1 MNINSV
7 YILEDRSVIYISGD
21 DSESFLQN
29 LISNDIRKVTES
41 KSCFA
46 SLLTPQGKYLYEF
59 IIVKYKKGYLLECEK
74 KIANELFD
82 KLTLYKLR
90 SKVEILN
97 LSNEFVVAVLS
108 QQKFLSM
115 ANSQNIP
122 GYTIRYRRDTLYL
135 DPRHSKLGARLIIN
149 LEKLH
154 LSLKLLNLKS
164 SNIDEYYSF
173 SRDLGIPQINTDK
186 LQNEIFGIECNLE
199 ELNGIDFK
207 KGCYIGQ
214 ENTARIKLKNK
225 LNKRLFAIKVLSGK
239 VNQGETIY
247 LNNTEIGKI
256 LINGKFSFGV
266 IKFKSLKEDQ
276 FNLLN
281 TLSGK
286 ISILNPDWIKIKN
299 NYKH

>member
-164 SNIDEYYSF
+164 SNIDEYYAF
-173 SRDLGIPQINTDK
+173 SRDLGIPQINTNK